1 MVMITRL
8 LKIKK
13 RYVLLSQ
20 AIKATVWFTFCNFLL
35 QGISFITVPIFS
47 RLLTTE
53 EYGQLSLYVTYQQF
67 LLILSTFEY
76 SSGTYQRGLIK
87 HKDDISF
94 FTRAIQL
101 LSSINVLVVFV
112 ICLVVYKPLTSVL
125 EMPFSMFVILF
136 TFFMVQPAYQAWMN
150 KKRFDY
156 SYKPA
161 VVLTLIYSLL
171 STVVALIVV
180 WKVENSAYAKM
191 MATLIVQIVICMP
204 FYIKNINIAP
214 LLSDRKKTVGYFK
227 EALYLQIPLVL
238 HSLSYLILGQSDRFM
253 IGQMTNKS
261 DVAIYSVAYSIAMV
275 VTIFQQSVNLVLRPW
290 RYKILE
296 EERYSELKRNT
307 NMLLLLF
314 GIVVL
319 LFILVAPDVIF
330 LLFEPVYFEAI
341 WIIPIVSLSVFFI
354 LLYSIFTD
362 VETYL
367 GKTIYIAIVSI
378 SCAVL
383 NIVLNYFG
391 IKTFGYMACA
401 YTTLLCYILFAILH
415 YFFMRKVLGE
425 EKCSRAFDGKFIIL
439 ISLLMCLAVGG
450 VCLGYSNKIVRWFT
464 ILIIVMITVFNRK
477 NFLSIFDGKKIS

>member
-1 MVMITRL
+1 MINNYL
-8 LKIKK
+8 NLKN
-13 RYVLLSQ
+13 RYTMLPQS
-20 AIKATVWFTFCNFLL
+20 IKATVWFTFCNFLL
-35 QGISFITVPIFS
+35 QGISFMTVPIFS
-47 RLLTTE
+47 RLLTTD

-67 LLILSTFEY
+67 LLILATFEY

-87 HKDDISF
+87 HKDDICF
-94 FTRAIQL
+94 FTKAVQM

-112 ICLVVYKPLTSVL
+112 ICLIIYQPLMSVL
-125 EMPFSMFVILF
+125 EMPFSMFAVLF
-136 TFFMVQPAYQAWMN
+136 VFFMVQPAYQAWMN

-156 SYKPA
+156 SYRPT
-161 VVLTLIYSLL
+161 VILTLIYSLL

-180 WKVENSAYAKM
+180 WKLDNSAYVKM
-191 MATLIVQIVICMP
+191 MATLIVQIAICVP
-204 FYIKNINIAP
+204 FYIKNIYIAP
-214 LLSDRKKTVGYFK
+214 LLADRNKTIRYFK
-227 EALYLQIPLVL
+227 ESLCLQIPLVL

-261 DVAIYSVAYSIAMV
+261 NVAVYSVAYSIAMV

-296 EERYSELKRNT
+296 QKRYSELKQNT
-307 NMLLLLF
+307 NTLLVLF

-319 LFILVAPDVIF
+319 LFILVAPEVIV
-330 LLFEPVYFEAI
+330 LLFEPVYYEAV

-391 IKTFGYMACA
+391 IKMLGYMACA
-401 YTTLLCYILFAILH
+401 YTTLLCYILFAVFH
-415 YFFMRKVLGE
+415 YFFMRKVIGGN
-425 EKCSRAFDGKFIIL
+425 KCSMAFDGKFL
-439 ISLLMCLAVGG
+439 LSCSLLMCLAVGG
-450 VCLGYSNKIVRWFT
+450 IFIGYSYRIVRWSLIAL
-464 ILIIVMITVFNRK
+464 ILIIAVCNRK
-477 NFLSIFDGKKIS
+477 KFTDLFKVKKNT